1 MMPTKFG
8 EKYPNRGLP
17 WPIVWEGVELI
28 AEMERCALTAYR
40 DIAGVWTGMWGETQ
54 DISPGM
60 TWTQEFADQT
70 FCTSMTHYV
79 VEVRKM
85 LSVETSD
92 YELAALTSLGYNI
105 GLNALKKST
114 ALRQHNAGRRQ
125 EASRAFNLFN
135 KARNEATGQL
145 EVVAGL
151 TRRRALEQA
160 LYLTPDN
167 GNLVMPQA
175 VEPQSTLV
183 KSPTLQTG
191 VATGGAG
198 MLATALSF
206 TDDAKE
212 WMEPLKTFG
221 AQVADF
227 IGVTPHQGI
236 GIAVIAVA
244 VVVVYQRMKQRQQGW
259 A

>member
-1 MMPTKFG
+1 MTKFG
-8 EKYPNRGLP
+8 EKYPSRNLS

-60 TWTQEFADQT
+60 SWSQEFADQT
-70 FCTSMTHYV
+70 FCASLTHYV
-79 VEVRKM
+79 EQVRKM
-85 LSVETSD
+85 LKVETSD
-92 YELAALTSLGYNI
+92 HELAALASLGYNI
-105 GLNALKKST
+105 GLGALNKST
-114 ALRQHNAGRRQ
+114 ALKQHNAGHRQ

-145 EVVAGL
+145 EVLAGL

-160 LYLTPDN
+160 LYLMPDN
-167 GNLVMPQA
+167 GNLAMPQA
-175 VEPQSTLV
+175 VEAQSTLA
-183 KSPTLQTG
+183 KSPTVQTG
-191 VATGGAG
+191 VATGSAG

-206 TDDAKE
+206 TDDAKG
-212 WMEPLKTFG
+212 WMDPLKTFG

-236 GIAVIAVA
+236 GIAVVAVA
-244 VVVVYQRMKQRQQGW
+244 VVVIYQRVKQRQQGW